1 MGRSFRRICCF
12 FLPALLL
19 VIVPLLAL
27 ADGYS
32 AELSALHFDIALQA
46 DGSALITETR
56 ELVFSGDHEFTRYGV
71 NNVFT
76 GPRTFTDWQ
85 VTLDGMPLP
94 HLPAPNNDNRPTN
107 TFAMEDRDGGNAVY
121 ICFRQQGDGQRTV
134 HLSYRLENAVKLYDD
149 MGEFF

>member
-1 MGRSFRRICCF
+1 MGRSFHRTSCF
-12 FLPALLL
+12 
-19 VIVPLLAL
+19 ILLAQLLSIFPLTAL
-27 ADGYS
+27 AADDNAGM
-32 AELSALHFDIALQA
+32 SALHFDIAPQE
-46 DGSALITETR
+46 DGSTLITETR
-56 ELVFSGDHEFTRYGV
+56 EIVFTSDHEFTRYGV
-71 NNVFT
+71 NNTFT

-94 HLPAPNNDNRPTN
+94 HLPEPDNDNRPTN

-134 HLSYRLENAVKLYDD
+134 RLSYRLENAVKLYDD